1 MRRSVLLRHC
11 SQSYIALRPDAYTP
25 LKSIATSAS
34 HDRHSLAFQLHQ
46 DGDHGDLKG
55 SRFSVATVASSI
67 PALTTISSV
76 GAEPATL
83 VIDHA
88 QPIILEELPHSAAAP
103 STSPA
108 KTSFD
113 EPLSALRGV
122 LGAPPESP
130 SSSPPSGTL
139 DSDSKPPEP
148 SPPPP
153 PARVMQRER
162 PGRLRER
169 PPVFEEDGGV
179 RLAGGP
185 LDEPPQEFLPPPY
198 RRY

>member
-1 MRRSVLLRHC
+1 M
-11 SQSYIALRPDAYTP
+11 
-25 LKSIATSAS
+25 S
-34 HDRHSLAFQLHQ
+34 HDRHSLASELHQ
-46 DGDHGDLKG
+46 DGVHGDLKG

-83 VIDHA
+83 VIDRA
-88 QPIILEELPHSAAAP
+88 QPMILEELPHSATAP
-103 STSPA
+103 STSPVN
-108 KTSFD
+108 TCLD
-113 EPLSALRGV
+113 EPLSTQQEV
-122 LGAPPESP
+122 LGALPGSSP
-130 SSSPPSGTL
+130 SSPPGDTL
-139 DSDSKPPEP
+139 DSKPPEP

-153 PARVMQRER
+153 PVRVMQRER
-162 PGRLRER
+162 PRRLRER